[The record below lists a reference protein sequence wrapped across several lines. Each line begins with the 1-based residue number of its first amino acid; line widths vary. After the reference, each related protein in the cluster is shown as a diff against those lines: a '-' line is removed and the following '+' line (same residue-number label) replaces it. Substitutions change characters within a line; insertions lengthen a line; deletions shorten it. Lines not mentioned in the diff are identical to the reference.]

1 MAWGGGGGVW
11 VISEKKILQN
21 DFERKKN
28 SWKEIPDE
36 NKIPTL
42 KKNLSW
48 RIVVKKNSYS
58 VLCQEKILS
67 PEVWE
72 RKFTQTKS
80 KVKW

>member
-1 MAWGGGGGVW
+1 MIRA
-11 VISEKKILQN
+11 
-21 DFERKKN
+21 KKN

-36 NKIPTL
+36 NKIATL

>member
-1 MAWGGGGGVW
+1 MIRA
-11 VISEKKILQN
+11 
-21 DFERKKN
+21 KKN

-42 KKNLSW
+42 
-48 RIVVKKNSYS
+48 KKNSYS